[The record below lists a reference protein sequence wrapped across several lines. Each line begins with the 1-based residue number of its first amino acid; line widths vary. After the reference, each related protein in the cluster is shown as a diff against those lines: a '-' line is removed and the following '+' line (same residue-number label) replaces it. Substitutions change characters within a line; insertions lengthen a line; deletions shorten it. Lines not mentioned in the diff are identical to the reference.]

1 MMVSTTRTL
10 LLQSQRRSDLS
21 NFLSSNCG
29 AFGESFATFLNE
41 DKFKKYG
48 VYIDGNFYKVA
59 TLDDL
64 LVVKKVMGI

>member
-1 MMVSTTRTL
+1 MLHINSPKEEIIYQV
-10 LLQSQRRSDLS
+10 
-21 NFLSSNCG
+21 FLSSNCG
-29 AFGESFATFLNE
+29 AFGVDFATFLKA

-64 LVVKKVMGI
+64 LVVKKAMGI

>member
-1 MMVSTTRTL
+1 MLHFNSTKEEVIC
-10 LLQSQRRSDLS
+10 QI
-21 NFLSSNCG
+21 FLSANCG
-29 AFGESFATFLNE
+29 AFGMSFATFLNA

-64 LVVKKVMGI
+64 LVVKKAMGI

>member
-1 MMVSTTRTL
+1 MLHFNSPKEEVIC
-10 LLQSQRRSDLS
+10 QI
-21 NFLSSNCG
+21 FLSSNCG

-64 LVVKKVMGI
+64 LVVKMVMGI